1 VKLLQI
7 RRRDLIVE
15 LDLVGLT
22 GSFLREKSDWKLE
35 GSGIY
40 DVPTLELA
48 SVSELRVVDLPLEGL
63 PTRPINGSRGIVV
76 LRGGGCGEARC
87 RGVKFLARSRVRD
100 TSWWG

>member
-1 VKLLQI
+1 MKLLQV
-7 RRRDLIVE
+7 RRRDLIVK
-15 LDLVGLT
+15 LDLMGLT

-76 LRGGGCGEARC
+76 LRGSGGEARC
-87 RGVKFLARSRVRD
+87 RGVKFLARSRVRG